1 MWKYKMISELLNI
14 LHIYNI
20 YIIIFSSSTWFY
32 LTKSTIFTLVYCT
45 IISNKSDSEMFIT
58 EQKSK
63 ARQNGAW
70 CLQNPSS
77 KEQLGSTY
85 N

>member
-1 MWKYKMISELLNI
+1 
-14 LHIYNI
+14 
-20 YIIIFSSSTWFY
+20 
-32 LTKSTIFTLVYCT
+32 
-45 IISNKSDSEMFIT
+45 MFIT

-85 N
+85 NQPDKYKNESAQKNM